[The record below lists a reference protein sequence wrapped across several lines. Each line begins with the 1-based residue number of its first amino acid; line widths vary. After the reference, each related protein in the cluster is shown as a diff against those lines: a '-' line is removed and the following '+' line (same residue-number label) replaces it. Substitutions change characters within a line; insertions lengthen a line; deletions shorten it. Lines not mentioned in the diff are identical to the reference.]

1 LELAEL
7 LPWIIAVAAVIIIAL
22 VVLAVLKRR
31 KRKERSDRLRERL
44 GPEYDRTVDRAN
56 SRSEAEDQLEAR
68 LERRERM
75 RLRHL
80 EPGER
85 SSFLARWEDLQ
96 ASFVDGP
103 SSAVRGADVLLDDVA
118 LARGYPD
125 ASADQRLDDLA
136 MDHSDEV
143 HEYRQANRGDKGGD
157 GDGERRALLA
167 ARGLFEAM
175 IGPEH
180 ETRGERGPDAPF
192 DENLTMSGREP
203 HDDTRTMDAPRDD
216 APRDDAPR
224 DDASRDD
231 ASRDADV
238 PGDDASRDDVPRDD
252 ASRQDPPRDDASL
265 RDQPRDEPLPG
276 ERRDANSL
284 GADSSGDGTLSEQPP
299 KAEER
304 TIPPPPPA
312 EPR

>member
-7 LPWIIAVAAVIIIAL
+7 LPWIIAVAAVVIIVL
-22 VVLAVLKRR
+22 VVLTVLKRR
-31 KRKERSDRLRERL
+31 KRKERSDRLRERF

-125 ASADQRLDDLA
+125 ASAEQRLDDLA

-143 HEYRQANRGDKGGD
+143 HEYRQANRGGKGGD
-157 GDGERRALLA
+157 GDGDRRALLA
-167 ARGLFEAM
+167 SRGLFEAM

-203 HDDTRTMDAPRDD
+203 HDDTRTMDAPRDAD
-216 APRDDAPR
+216 ARDDVPR
-224 DDASRDD
+224 
-231 ASRDADV
+231 
-238 PGDDASRDDVPRDD
+238 DDASRDDVPRDG

-265 RDQPRDEPLPG
+265 RGQPRDEPLPG

-284 GADSSGDGTLSEQPP
+284 GADSSGEGTLSEQPP
-299 KAEER
+299 MVEER
-304 TIPPPPPA
+304 TFPPPPA
-312 EPR
+312 DEPR